1 MISCERPAN
10 GNSFIN
16 KYICLDSEKSDIKNL
31 TNGDRVYVID
41 KGITYIYD
49 EENSS
54 FVEYVSGHGSGGS
67 DMLMEAL
74 NGTLSGDVTIEPT
87 TASQLNNTDMYR
99 ALFYRCPITS
109 LRWNVVRK
117 IPGSLCQACTQ
128 LKTATVYGEFGG
140 DSAFNGC
147 TALESV
153 ELPTLSGEKFNYS
166 WAGIRMFSGCRAL
179 KSVSMPHAPTVQEY
193 MFSDCTAL
201 TMLDLP
207 AVTRIRQ
214 GAFNACTALNVLIL
228 RADSVCT
235 LENINA
241 FNNSPFASGKAG
253 GTLYVKAAQ
262 LEGYQS
268 AANWSVILGYTN
280 NKIYSIEGSEYE

>member
-1 MISCERPAN
+1 MALKS
-10 GNSFIN
+10 
-16 KYICLDSEKSDIKNL
+16 KSD
-31 TNGDRVYVID
+31 T
-41 KGITYIYD
+41 
-49 EENSS
+49 
-54 FVEYVSGHGSGGS
+54 
-67 DMLMEAL
+67 LMEAL
-74 NGTLSGDVTIEPT
+74 NGTLSGDVVIEAT
-87 TASQLNNTDMYR
+87 TASQLNNTDMYV
-99 ALFYRCPITS
+99 ALLYRCPITS

-117 IPGSLCQACTQ
+117 IPSNLCKDCTE

-140 DSAFNGC
+140 NSAFEGC
-147 TALESV
+147 TSLESV
-153 ELPTLSGEKFNYS
+153 ELPTLSGEKYPYS

-214 GAFNACTALNVLIL
+214 GAFNSCTALNVLIL

-241 FNNSPFASGKAG
+241 FYNSPFAAGKSG
-253 GTLYVKAAQ
+253 GTLYVHESQ
-262 LEGYQS
+262 IDGYQ
-268 AANWSVILGYTN
+268 AASNWGTIIGYPN
-280 NKIYSIEGSEYE
+280 NSIRAIEGSEYE